1 MPRTVARARCG
12 IRAAAQSGRAA
23 KLLASMP
30 QVQLIIDL
38 VTPGV
43 GRRRVERSATL
54 PGVPAVGE
62 YIDTIP
68 GPTLAL
74 HVTAVRWH
82 AIEGTASLF
91 LGAGRSTAP
100 GMTHHDGELELADYL
115 IEALRKAGWDIGE
128 YE

>member
-1 MPRTVARARCG
+1 
-12 IRAAAQSGRAA
+12 
-23 KLLASMP
+23 MP
-30 QVQLIIDL
+30 QVQLILDL

-74 HVTAVRWH
+74 HVTAVRWQ
-82 AIEGTASLF
+82 AIEGTVTLF
-91 LGAGRSTAP
+91 LGAGRSDRP
-100 GMTHHDGELELADYL
+100 GMAHHDGELELADYMF
-115 IEALRKAGWDIGE
+115 EDLRKAGWDIGE